1 MRMDG
6 PRRVL
11 ADSIDTAVGPGAAMS
26 PHAPPP
32 RCWVHEAAE
41 VRPSAIEGGGL
52 FAREPIPM
60 GTTVMRLG
68 GRLAT
73 DSELASLIRES
84 DRYVDTMVVDR
95 DLNLILEGSELV
107 HYGNHSCDPNLWH
120 ESPFTLAARHDIAAD
135 EELTVDYATHSG
147 GDGAMD
153 CRCGSPLCRG
163 RVTCGDC
170 QRPDLQTRYGAHWA
184 PPLARMIGRLDHI

>member
-1 MRMDG
+1 
-6 PRRVL
+6 
-11 ADSIDTAVGPGAAMS
+11 
-26 PHAPPP
+26 
-32 RCWVHEAAE
+32 
-41 VRPSAIEGGGL
+41 
-52 FAREPIPM
+52 M

-84 DRYVDTMVVDR
+84 DRYVDTIVVDR

-120 ESPFTLAARHDIAAD
+120 EGPFTLAARHDIATD

-147 GDGAMD
+147 GDWAMD
-153 CRCGSPLCRG
+153 CRCGSPLCRSA
-163 RVTCGDC
+163 VTGGDW
-170 QRPDLQTRYGAHWA
+170 QRPDLQMRYGAHWA
-184 PPLARMIGRLDHI
+184 PLLARMIGRLDRT